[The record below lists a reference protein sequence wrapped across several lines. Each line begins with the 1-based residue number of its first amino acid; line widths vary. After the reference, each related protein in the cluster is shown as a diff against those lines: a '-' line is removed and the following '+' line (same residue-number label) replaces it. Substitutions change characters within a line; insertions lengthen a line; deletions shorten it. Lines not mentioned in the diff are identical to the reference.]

1 MNVNSRMPPDITGD
15 TEMDVKRLNN
25 WCGVLLNKLK
35 NTLSNIEDNN
45 IKSVSA
51 DKISG
56 GSININASNIIG
68 ANTRISSDSIGFI
81 FVSEDTEIACLE
93 LSVKDNDLYFLLTTP
108 DNKHSIKIENGNLYI
123 KANSVNADEINA
135 ENINA
140 THIVSTSLNS
150 NSITCDTIQAR
161 EYINRG

>member
-15 TEMDVKRLNN
+15 TEMDIKKLNN
-25 WCGVLLNKLK
+25 WCGILLNKLK
-35 NTLSNIEDNN
+35 NTLSNIEDSN

-68 ANTRISSDSIGFI
+68 ANTRISSDSIRFI

-93 LSVKDNDLYFLLTTP
+93 LSVKDNELYFLLTTT
-108 DNKHSIKIENGNLYI
+108 DNKYSIKIENGSLDI
-123 KANSVNADEINA
+123 IANTITANMIELDTLTADKISA
-135 ENINA
+135 K
-140 THIVSTSLNS
+140 TLNCT
-150 NSITCDTIQAR
+150 NITCDTIQAR